1 MSRPTLRLARPPA
14 QQPVEVTRLQGESDS
29 YYTARC
35 AAIAAMGESWW
46 QHPQYQHPPRHSTN
60 PEIWKPAREPFLAD
74 IRRRAAVDRLANP
87 LAKIQQDVRDALKG
101 MP

>member
-1 MSRPTLRLARPPA
+1 MSRPALRLALPPA
-14 QQPVEVTRLQGESDS
+14 QPPVEVARLPGESDS
-29 YYTARC
+29 YYAARC
-35 AAIAAMGESWW
+35 TAIAAMGASWW
-46 QHPQYQHPPRHSTN
+46 QHPQYQHPPRHSNN

-101 MP
+101 TP